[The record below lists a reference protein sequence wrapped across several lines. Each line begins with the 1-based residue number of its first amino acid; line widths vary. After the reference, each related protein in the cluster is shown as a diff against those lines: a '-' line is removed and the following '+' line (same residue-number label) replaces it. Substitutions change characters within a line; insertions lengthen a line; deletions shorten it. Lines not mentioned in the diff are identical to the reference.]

1 MIIGYG
7 DVGSLALRYAL
18 DSRITEEIYLV
29 VRDSQ
34 KYDNKDANINNPK
47 VRLIN
52 FKEKKFY
59 YPMVEAIISC
69 TSAPHP
75 VVKLEEFKELILRKP
90 LVVYDL
96 AVPRDVEEG
105 IKELPKLKLYDIDS
119 LNVIDEENKNKRR
132 QVMYEN
138 MNIIDKFLEDYMTW
152 KS

>member
-1 MIIGYG
+1 M
-7 DVGSLALRYAL
+7 D
-18 DSRITEEIYLV
+18 
-29 VRDSQ
+29 
-34 KYDNKDANINNPK
+34 
-47 VRLIN
+47 
-52 FKEKKFY
+52 
-59 YPMVEAIISC
+59 
-69 TSAPHP
+69 
-75 VVKLEEFKELILRKP
+75 LRKP

-152 KS
+152 KKLRDITPEIIKLKESSYKVFQERYKVFINKQHSKPSELLAKKLIKSASEVYVNRAIELLKEEKLKGREDECLRILERIFLT